1 MTSNNE
7 NFEYNPWDLMR
18 AFFEEKGL
26 VRQHLDSYNVF
37 TERTIQE
44 VVDEVGRIEPDIPQ
58 YYVKLGRITIG
69 DPTIREADGSVKPIF
84 PIEGRIRNL
93 TYSAPLYLEMIPI
106 RKDERTGIEMEGEVV
121 NVYIGRLPIM
131 LRSNM
136 CLLKDMN
143 DEELIKHGEDPLD
156 PGGYF
161 IINGSERVL
170 VTREDLAPN
179 RILSEEASKSLSAT
193 YVGKVFSTA
202 QGFRAPVTLEQK
214 TDGALRVSF
223 PSVPGKIPFAILV
236 RALGLVTD
244 KEISDAI
251 SDDPKVRRQLI
262 PTLESASPIYVP
274 KDAQSTIDNA
284 LDYIGKRVAVGQTR
298 EYRLRRAGQVLDRY
312 LLPHIG
318 REGSDRIKK
327 AYYLG
332 QMAQRI
338 IELQI
343 NKRIPDDKDHYSN
356 KRLKLAG
363 DLLTSLFRVA
373 FLNLCRDIKYQ
384 LERTAVRGRAPNIK
398 TAVRADVVTE
408 RLRHALA
415 TGNWV
420 GGKAG
425 VSQLLDRTNYIS
437 ALSHLRRVVSPLSR
451 SQPHF
456 EARDL
461 HPTHWGKICVHPST
475 NVLLDDGVS
484 QIRIAE
490 MEEEYPNLKVT
501 TVDEYSHLQVPSKI
515 TAFQCISAN
524 ELNKRVF
531 EIKTVTDRSI
541 IATEDHPFL
550 TDRGWV
556 TAGNLRLTD
565 KLLIRPTIESI
576 KNSEEARGVYQILE
590 LDDFERDDKE
600 ELRKLELL
608 PLDSDNPKLPI
619 LAHLLGIIVTDG
631 HVGNTVEFYL
641 GTEKDALD
649 VCRDLETLGFKP
661 NPVQYRE
668 RTFQFDQ
675 TQEPTTYGT
684 YHTTKGG
691 AFKKLILAL
700 GAPSGNRAE
709 QESIF
714 PTWIL
719 NTTKEVK
726 REFLGGFMGGD
737 GAAPWVYKR
746 EDRQD
751 SYKIRLPE
759 LEIHKHPDHLESQI
773 KYFEYLKQIFEE
785 FEVKVS
791 HIKTKA
797 LKRENRI
804 AVDLI
809 FDASKDN
816 ILRLCRNIGYR
827 FSTDKQNKSQLI
839 GEFLAYRQKELV
851 KRLKLRT
858 QIIELYNTGMQPR
871 QISQNLNVAYRIV
884 TSIVQ
889 RREQDSENVL
899 PKSAGSAGH
908 FFEETRANIETGM
921 LYVPLASITL
931 TDEDVVCDFTTEN
944 DNHTFIANGFITHN
958 CPNETPEGPN
968 CGLVKN
974 LSLMTYISVGTD
986 DIKVEKM
993 LFELGLQPI
1002 EELREK
1008 GAKTGFRVFLNGKL
1022 IGTHD
1027 DPHAFVQQIR
1037 QKRRRNEIDHEVNVA
1052 LYDDIAEIQINC
1064 DAGRARRPAIIAD
1077 KGKIKL
1083 KQEHS
1088 EKLKNKEW
1096 KWSDLIEHGIIEYL
1110 DAEEEENAF
1119 IALRSSDLTET
1130 HTHLEIEPATILG
1143 ITGSLIPFPEHNQS
1157 PRNTYEAGMA
1167 KQALGLYAS
1176 NHNLRIDTRGQ
1187 LLHYPQMPMVKTKAM
1202 DVVAFDTRPA
1212 GQNFV
1217 VAILSFQGYNIED
1230 ALIINKASIERG
1242 LGRSSFFRAYD
1253 AEERK
1258 YPGGQEDKYEI
1269 PERTVR
1275 GYRAAE
1281 AYRHLGEDGII
1292 EPEIEIQGGEV
1303 LIGRTSPPRFLE
1315 EYREFELPAPTR
1327 RETSINLR
1335 HGENG
1340 IVDSVVITETIDG
1353 NKLIK
1358 VKVRDQRIP
1367 ELGDK
1372 FASRHGQKGVLGLIV
1387 PQEDMPF
1394 TEDGIVPDL
1403 IINPHAIPSRMTLGQ
1418 VIESIAGKTGA
1429 LQGHRKDGTAFSTNQ
1444 DELYKELESIGYKYT
1459 GRECMYNGCTGE
1471 KFIADIFIGVVF
1483 YQKLHHMVADKIH
1496 ARARG
1501 PVQILTRQPTE
1512 GRAREGGLRFGEM
1525 ERDCL
1530 VGHGAALLLKERLL
1544 EESDKTTIL
1553 VCANCGLLAVYDRNR
1568 DRYYCPVCGDKATIS
1583 KLTVSYAFKLLIQE
1597 LISLLVVPRLK
1608 LKEIA

>member
-37 TERTIQE
+37 IERTIQE

-58 YYVKLGRITIG
+58 YYVRLGRLTIG

-274 KDAQSTIDNA
+274 KDAQGPIDNA

-461 HPTHWGKICVHPST
+461 HPTHWGKIC
-475 NVLLDDGVS
+475 
-484 QIRIAE
+484 
-490 MEEEYPNLKVT
+490 
-501 TVDEYSHLQVPSKI
+501 
-515 TAFQCISAN
+515 
-524 ELNKRVF
+524 
-531 EIKTVTDRSI
+531 
-541 IATEDHPFL
+541 
-550 TDRGWV
+550 
-556 TAGNLRLTD
+556 
-565 KLLIRPTIESI
+565 
-576 KNSEEARGVYQILE
+576 
-590 LDDFERDDKE
+590 
-600 ELRKLELL
+600 
-608 PLDSDNPKLPI
+608 
-619 LAHLLGIIVTDG
+619 
-631 HVGNTVEFYL
+631 
-641 GTEKDALD
+641 
-649 VCRDLETLGFKP
+649 
-661 NPVQYRE
+661 
-668 RTFQFDQ
+668 
-675 TQEPTTYGT
+675 
-684 YHTTKGG
+684 
-691 AFKKLILAL
+691 
-700 GAPSGNRAE
+700 
-709 QESIF
+709 
-714 PTWIL
+714 
-719 NTTKEVK
+719 
-726 REFLGGFMGGD
+726 
-737 GAAPWVYKR
+737 
-746 EDRQD
+746 
-751 SYKIRLPE
+751 
-759 LEIHKHPDHLESQI
+759 
-773 KYFEYLKQIFEE
+773 
-785 FEVKVS
+785 
-791 HIKTKA
+791 
-797 LKRENRI
+797 
-804 AVDLI
+804 
-809 FDASKDN
+809 
-816 ILRLCRNIGYR
+816 
-827 FSTDKQNKSQLI
+827 
-839 GEFLAYRQKELV
+839 
-851 KRLKLRT
+851 
-858 QIIELYNTGMQPR
+858 
-871 QISQNLNVAYRIV
+871 
-884 TSIVQ
+884 
-889 RREQDSENVL
+889 
-899 PKSAGSAGH
+899 
-908 FFEETRANIETGM
+908 
-921 LYVPLASITL
+921 
-931 TDEDVVCDFTTEN
+931 
-944 DNHTFIANGFITHN
+944 
-958 CPNETPEGPN
+958 PNETPEGPN

-974 LSLMTYISVGTD
+974 LALMTYLSVGTD

-1027 DPHAFVQQIR
+1027 DPLAFVQQIR

-1119 IALRSSDLTET
+1119 IALRSSDLTEA

>member
-1 MTSNNE
+1 MTSKVE
-7 NFEYNPWDLMR
+7 NYEFDEWVLMR

-37 TERTIQE
+37 IEHNMQD
-44 VVDEVGRIEPDIPQ
+44 VVDEVARIEPDIPQ
-58 YYVKLGRITIG
+58 YYVKLGRMTIG

-84 PIEGRIRNL
+84 PIEARIRNL
-93 TYSAPLYLEMIPI
+93 TYSAPLYLEMTPV
-106 RKDERTGIEMEGEVV
+106 RKDERTGIEIEGEVV

-131 LRSNM
+131 LRSNV

-143 DEELIKHGEDPLD
+143 NEELIKHGEDPLD

-179 RILSEEASKSLSAT
+179 RMLTEEASKSLSAN

-202 QGFRAPVTLEQK
+202 QGFRAPVTIEQRN
-214 TDGALRVSF
+214 DGSLRVSF

-251 SDDPKVRRQLI
+251 SDDPTVRRQLI
-262 PTLESASPIYVP
+262 PTLEAASPIYVP
-274 KDAQSTIDNA
+274 KDAKGTIDNA

-318 REGSDRIKK
+318 RTTLDRLKK
-327 AYYLG
+327 AYYIG

-338 IELQI
+338 IELQVK
-343 NKRIPDDKDHYSN
+343 KRIPDDKDHYAN

-384 LERTAVRGRAPNIK
+384 LERTAVRGRSPNIK

-461 HPTHWGKICVHPST
+461 HPTHWGKIC
-475 NVLLDDGVS
+475 
-484 QIRIAE
+484 
-490 MEEEYPNLKVT
+490 
-501 TVDEYSHLQVPSKI
+501 
-515 TAFQCISAN
+515 
-524 ELNKRVF
+524 
-531 EIKTVTDRSI
+531 
-541 IATEDHPFL
+541 
-550 TDRGWV
+550 
-556 TAGNLRLTD
+556 
-565 KLLIRPTIESI
+565 
-576 KNSEEARGVYQILE
+576 
-590 LDDFERDDKE
+590 
-600 ELRKLELL
+600 
-608 PLDSDNPKLPI
+608 
-619 LAHLLGIIVTDG
+619 
-631 HVGNTVEFYL
+631 
-641 GTEKDALD
+641 
-649 VCRDLETLGFKP
+649 
-661 NPVQYRE
+661 
-668 RTFQFDQ
+668 
-675 TQEPTTYGT
+675 
-684 YHTTKGG
+684 
-691 AFKKLILAL
+691 
-700 GAPSGNRAE
+700 
-709 QESIF
+709 
-714 PTWIL
+714 
-719 NTTKEVK
+719 
-726 REFLGGFMGGD
+726 
-737 GAAPWVYKR
+737 
-746 EDRQD
+746 
-751 SYKIRLPE
+751 
-759 LEIHKHPDHLESQI
+759 
-773 KYFEYLKQIFEE
+773 
-785 FEVKVS
+785 
-791 HIKTKA
+791 
-797 LKRENRI
+797 
-804 AVDLI
+804 
-809 FDASKDN
+809 
-816 ILRLCRNIGYR
+816 
-827 FSTDKQNKSQLI
+827 
-839 GEFLAYRQKELV
+839 
-851 KRLKLRT
+851 
-858 QIIELYNTGMQPR
+858 
-871 QISQNLNVAYRIV
+871 
-884 TSIVQ
+884 
-889 RREQDSENVL
+889 
-899 PKSAGSAGH
+899 
-908 FFEETRANIETGM
+908 
-921 LYVPLASITL
+921 
-931 TDEDVVCDFTTEN
+931 
-944 DNHTFIANGFITHN
+944 
-958 CPNETPEGPN
+958 PNETPEGPN

-974 LSLMTYISVGTD
+974 LALMTYISVGTD
-986 DIKVEKM
+986 DVKVER
-993 LFELGLQPI
+993 LLLDLGLQPI
-1002 EELREK
+1002 EEIREK
-1008 GAKTGFRVFLNGKL
+1008 GIKEGYRVFLNGRL
-1022 IGTHD
+1022 IGLQNQPD
-1027 DPHAFVQQIR
+1027 EFVQHIR
-1037 QKRRRNEIDHEVNVA
+1037 LKRRKNELDHEVNIA
-1052 LYDDIAEIQINC
+1052 IYHDIKEVQINC
-1064 DAGRARRPAIIAD
+1064 DAGRARRPCIIVE
-1077 KGKIKL
+1077 KGKL
-1083 KQEHS
+1083 KVRAEHM
-1088 EKLKNKEW
+1088 EKLKNREW
-1096 KWSDLIEHGIIEYL
+1096 QWSDLIEHGLIEYL
-1110 DAEEEENAF
+1110 DAEEEENCY
-1119 IALRSSDLTET
+1119 IAMASDKVTED
-1130 HTHLEIEPATILG
+1130 HTHCEIEPSTILG
-1143 ITGSLIPFPEHNQS
+1143 ITGSLIPYAEHNQS

-1167 KQALGLYAS
+1167 KQALGLYAA
-1176 NHNLRIDTRGQ
+1176 NFRLRVDTRGQ
-1187 LLHYPQMPMVKTKAM
+1187 LLHYPQTPIVKTQAM
-1202 DVVAFDTRPA
+1202 DAIAFDTRPA

-1217 VAILSFQGYNIED
+1217 VAILSYQGYNIED

-1242 LGRSSFFRAYD
+1242 LARSSFFRSYD

-1292 EPEIEIQGGEV
+1292 EPEIEIRGGEV

-1340 IVDSVVITETIDG
+1340 TVDSVIITETIDG

-1394 TEDGIVPDL
+1394 TEDGVVPDF

-1418 VIESIAGKTGA
+1418 VIESISGKTAAMRGV
-1429 LQGHRKDGTAFSTNQ
+1429 RSDGTAFSS
-1444 DELYKELESIGYKYT
+1444 KLEDVCADLERYGFKYS
-1459 GRECMYNGCTGE
+1459 GREAMYNGVTGE
-1471 KFIADIFIGVVF
+1471 KFAADIFIGIVY

-1553 VCANCGLLAVYDRNR
+1553 VCSECGILAVYDRNR
-1568 DRYYCPVCGDKATIS
+1568 DRYYCPICGEKARIAR
-1583 KLTVSYAFKLLIQE
+1583 LTVSYAFKLLIQE
-1597 LISLLVVPRLK
+1597 LTSLLVVPRLL